1 MAIRTLRDLIL
12 PPKVSTGEDMARGY
26 VGGLGEGM
34 VGTIG
39 GPGDVLEVLKSAP
52 DRVATF
58 LQDRGVLPKD
68 KPGAVAQYRNNL
80 LPGPMEI
87 PAQLSRLAMA
97 VAAKGSGRSN
107 EEAAAWGNMIPSPNR
122 LPTSKDVTTA
132 LRADNAK
139 YVPQTR
145 AGKYARTVGQFTPG
159 AIFPG
164 STAQRTA
171 NVVAPAFASE
181 TAGQLTEGTPL
192 EPWARLAGAVAG
204 GIGAGVAMSPK
215 PTTRLLAEYS
225 SGASD
230 DQLRMAQAL
239 REDAARR
246 GITLT
251 QAEAVQQITNGATN
265 LGTMQRVLE
274 GTRPGSSRIGPVMS
288 ARPEQTRN
296 AVVGFAD
303 NVAPATDQPSVLAT
317 QAQQGAEGVLNQ
329 TRQQINAMAEPH
341 YARLPGQSLP
351 DDAYQQLASN
361 PSYLKALE
369 DLKAN
374 PELAPLLQAEMPL
387 DLQARMTRA
396 GQQGFDTTKR
406 YAHGTGWDG
415 TGELAASVTGERGP
429 GVYLSESALEAGN
442 YATKSRMLGS
452 GSPNIRPVIVRQGAA
467 EPGVSQSARVVRDP
481 NDVRS
486 VFDQFPPP
494 NPDNDLN
501 VINRVVQQL
510 DQMKDAATPSAV
522 NPQGNYTLAS
532 QRGVVRAL
540 ADDLA
545 GGVSP
550 DWRAARDTVAEGRR
564 TILEPLQSGPL
575 GTIASAGDIR
585 RQTSAL
591 FPNAPAEGTAN
602 ETANA
607 LRLLMERE
615 NSPAPGL
622 VRQHVMNTFNEA
634 GQDLQTGQNQWG
646 GAKWAAQVAGNPEQE
661 RTLLAGVDAIGSDST
676 EMRGLIEALRATG
689 KRQAPGSMTAY
700 NTEELRNLGR
710 PGTAGQVLSTGLN
723 PPGAF
728 RRMGEA
734 FKDWQLSRNADELAQ
749 AILASPEEATQIL
762 LHARQVL
769 PAGRTLTELERLAL
783 TAGQSRLGAE

>member
-1 MAIRTLRDLIL
+1 MAIRTLRDLIA
-12 PPKVSTGEDMARGY
+12 PPKKVSVGEDVARGY

-34 VGTIG
+34 IGTIA
-39 GPGDVLEVLKSAP
+39 GPGDVLAMLKSAP
-52 DRVATF
+52 DHVATF
-58 LQDRGVLPKD
+58 LQDRGVLPRD
-68 KPGAVAQYRNNL
+68 KPGAVADYRNNL
-80 LPGPMEI
+80 LPGPLEI

-122 LPTSKDVTTA
+122 LPTTKDVTTA
-132 LRADNAK
+132 LRADKAK
-139 YVPQTR
+139 YVPQTT
-145 AGKYARTVGQFTPG
+145 AGKYARAGGQFTPG

-164 STAQRTA
+164 STAQRVA
-171 NVVAPAFASE
+171 NVVAPAAASE

-192 EPWARLAGAVAG
+192 EPWARLAGGIVG
-204 GIGAGVAMSPK
+204 GIGAGMITSPK

-251 QAEAVQQITNGATN
+251 QAEAVQQVTNGATN

-274 GTRPGSSRIGPVMS
+274 GTRPGAERIGPVM
-288 ARPEQTRN
+288 AQRPEQTRN
-296 AVVGFAD
+296 AVMGFAD

-317 QAQQGAEGVLNQ
+317 QAQQGAEEVLNQ
-329 TRQQINAMAEPH
+329 TRQQINAMAEPF
-341 YARLPGQSLP
+341 YKRLPGQSLP

-361 PSYLKALE
+361 PSYVKALE

-374 PELAPLLQAEMPL
+374 PELAPLL
-387 DLQARMTRA
+387 RA
-396 GQQGFDTTKR
+396 
-406 YAHGTGWDG
+406 
-415 TGELAASVTGERGP
+415 
-429 GVYLSESALEAGN
+429 
-442 YATKSRMLGS
+442 
-452 GSPNIRPVIVRQGAA
+452 
-467 EPGVSQSARVVRDP
+467 DP

-486 VFDQFPPP
+486 VFDQFVPP

-501 VINRVVQQL
+501 VVNRVVQQL
-510 DQMKDAATPSAV
+510 DQMKEAATPSAV
-522 NPQGNYTLAS
+522 NPQGNHTLAA
-532 QRGVVRAL
+532 QRGAVRQL
-540 ADDLA
+540 ADAMA
-545 GGVSP
+545 GKVSP

-575 GTIASAGDIR
+575 GAIASADDLS
-585 RQTSAL
+585 RQTRAL
-591 FPNAPAEGTAN
+591 FPNAPAEGAPN
-602 ETANA
+602 ETAQA
-607 LRLLMERE
+607 LRLLMERQ
-615 NSPAPGL
+615 NTPAPGL
-622 VRQHVMNTFNEA
+622 VRQHVVNTFNEA

-646 GAKWAAQVAGNPEQE
+646 GAKWAAQIAGNPEQE
-661 RTLLAGVDAIGSDST
+661 RTLLAGVDAIGSDRA
-676 EMRGLIEALRATG
+676 EMKGLIEALRATG

-710 PGTAGQVLSTGLN
+710 PGTAGQILSTGLN

-749 AILASPEEATQIL
+749 AILASPERATEIL
-762 LHARQVL
+762 MHARKVL
-769 PAGRTLTELERLAL
+769 PRGRGLTEIERLAV
-783 TAGQSRLGAE
+783 TAGQTRLGSE